1 MTRNEENRAEIE
13 APRGL
18 FRAHVRQLI
27 KLLVERGA
35 RRCSID
41 VEAMTD
47 IIYATYAYHFRQLA
61 CIKPMKTAA
70 AIKSVRRNITA
81 LLSRQS
87 F

>member
-1 MTRNEENRAEIE
+1 
-13 APRGL
+13 
-18 FRAHVRQLI
+18 
-27 KLLVERGA
+27 
-35 RRCSID
+35 
-41 VEAMTD
+41 MTD